1 MSKRETVATAISAA
15 RPALIGTSPLYAA
28 QPAAGFPAPG
38 DDLVERPLDLNEL
51 MVDNET
57 ATFFVRVS
65 GESMEGA
72 KIFDGDILVVDRSI
86 TPESG
91 SIVVAAIYGEL
102 VVKQLRQSAYRTEL
116 VSAHADYQP
125 IDINQ
130 ADDVYVWGVVTG
142 CVRRIGKR

>member
-1 MSKRETVATAISAA
+1 
-15 RPALIGTSPLYAA
+15 
-28 QPAAGFPAPG
+28 
-38 DDLVERPLDLNEL
+38 
-51 MVDNET
+51 
-57 ATFFVRVS
+57 
-65 GESMEGA
+65 MEGA

-102 VVKQLRQSAYRTEL
+102 VVKQLRQSADRTEL